1 MKKNFRFFDNRQ
13 KYLLFVT
20 TTNEKNKIADAL
32 KPIVQK
38 LKPKFPA
45 LKIFD
50 AGMGDGSLL
59 MSVMRQCHQKM
70 PQIPL
75 LVSTKEISMEDVRLG
90 LEKLPDRFIEHKNTV
105 FVISNLNYVESTAL
119 KSNDKKKQK
128 KMNWKIVKLKGN
140 SSLDFSNQLRKL
152 NQEFLSKKWQIERNP
167 KNGNPTYKEPSVIV
181 IYRKDQEFSLKN
193 VIPKKNNGKNSYD
206 LIIASQPY
214 RSRISAEK
222 KVKYVI
228 DPMIKSLDKKGK
240 LVVVHACGNDPG
252 NKIIKKI
259 WPKENPFPSLHN
271 SIIKYIKN
279 NTDNEILKKLK
290 FNKKQTIK
298 YVLRALPN
306 EISGGIATSL
316 IFSAWNA
323 AVYVN
328 QISDEQIMSA
338 ERKKYYQKVLILLA
352 GPLANFFLAIILLT
366 GLNIYGNT
374 AISSL
379 VGFAFGLLLRVP
391 LSQPLSITN
400 CAISCSILA

>member
-70 PQIPL
+70 PHIPL

-90 LEKLPDRFIEHKNTV
+90 LEKLPDRFVEHKNTV
-105 FVISNLNYVESTAL
+105 FVISNLNYVESTSL
-119 KSNDKKKQK
+119 KSNNKKKQK
-128 KMNWKIVKLKGN
+128 KMNWKVVKLIGN
-140 SSLDFSNQLRKL
+140 SSLDYANQLRKL
-152 NQEFLSKKWQIERNP
+152 NQEFLNKKWQIERNP

-193 VIPKKNNGKNSYD
+193 IIPKRNDGKNSYN

-228 DPMIKSLDKKGK
+228 EPMIKSLDRKGK
-240 LVVVHACGNDPG
+240 LVVVHACGKDPG

-259 WPKENPFPSLHN
+259 WPNEKPFPSLYD
-271 SIIKYIKN
+271 SILKYIKN
-279 NTDNEILKKLK
+279 NTDKDLLKELK
-290 FNKKQTIK
+290 FNKEQTIK

-328 QISDEQIMSA
+328 QISEEQIMKA
-338 ERKKYYQKVLILLA
+338 EGKKYYQKVVQQVV
-352 GPLANFFLAIILLT
+352 NKYR
-366 GLNIYGNT
+366 GLYFNNEIFV
-374 AISSL
+374 IEKK
-379 VGFAFGLLLRVP
+379 
-391 LSQPLSITN
+391 
-400 CAISCSILA
+400 

>member
-70 PQIPL
+70 PHIPL

-90 LEKLPDRFIEHKNTV
+90 LEKLPDRFVEHKNTV
-105 FVISNLNYVESTAL
+105 FVISNLNYEESTLL
-119 KSNDKKKQK
+119 KSKNKHKQK
-128 KMNWKIVKLKGN
+128 KINWKVVKLKGN
-140 SSLDFSNQLRKL
+140 SSLDFSIQLRKL
-152 NQEFLSKKWQIERNP
+152 NQNFLNKKWQIERNERT
-167 KNGNPTYKEPSVIV
+167 GNPTYKEPSVII

-193 VIPKKNNGKNSYD
+193 IIPKKNNGKNNYD

-228 DPMIKSLDKKGK
+228 NPMIKALNKKGK
-240 LVVVHACGNDPG
+240 LIIVHACGNDPA

-259 WPKENPFPSLHN
+259 WPKDKPFPTLYK
-271 SIIKYIKN
+271 SILRYIKL
-279 NTDNEILKKLK
+279 NTNKNTLKDLK
-290 FNKKQTIK
+290 FSKRKIVR
-298 YVLRALPN
+298 YILRALPN

-323 AVYVN
+323 SIYVN
-328 QISDEQIMSA
+328 QISDEEIMKIEKS
-338 ERKKYYQKVLILLA
+338 KNYQKIVNQIVRKYK
-352 GPLANFFLAIILLT
+352 
-366 GLNIYGNT
+366 GLYFNNELFVIEKK
-374 AISSL
+374 
-379 VGFAFGLLLRVP
+379 
-391 LSQPLSITN
+391 
-400 CAISCSILA
+400 

>member
-70 PQIPL
+70 PHIPFF
-75 LVSTKEISMEDVRLG
+75 VSTKEISMEDVRLG

-105 FVISNLNYVESTAL
+105 FVISNLNYTESTSL
-119 KSNDKKKQK
+119 KSNNLTKQK
-128 KMNWKIVKLKGN
+128 NMNWKVVKLKGN
-140 SSLDFSNQLRKL
+140 SSLDFSNQLRKF
-152 NQEFLSKKWQIERNP
+152 NRNFLSKIWQIERNP
-167 KNGNPTYKEPSVIV
+167 KNGNPTYKEPSVII
-181 IYRKDQEFSLKN
+181 IYRKDQEFTLKN
-193 VIPKKNNGKNSYD
+193 IIPNKNTGKNYFD

-222 KVKYVI
+222 KVKFVI
-228 DPMIKSLDKKGK
+228 EPMIKSLERNGK
-240 LVVVHACGNDPG
+240 LIVVHACGGDPA
-252 NKIIKKI
+252 NKIIKQV
-259 WPKENPFPSLHN
+259 WPKENPFPSLYPA
-271 SIIKYIKN
+271 IIKYIKSN
-279 NTDNEILKKLK
+279 LDKNILREIKFHKSKK
-290 FNKKQTIK
+290 FN
-298 YVLRALPN
+298 YMLRALPN
-306 EISGGIATSL
+306 EISGGIATSV

-328 QISDEQIMSA
+328 QMTDEQIFKA
-338 ERKKYYQKVLILLA
+338 EKSKNYQNIVKKIVNKNKGLFFNNELFVIQRK
-352 GPLANFFLAIILLT
+352 
-366 GLNIYGNT
+366 
-374 AISSL
+374 
-379 VGFAFGLLLRVP
+379 
-391 LSQPLSITN
+391 
-400 CAISCSILA
+400 